1 MTREEASIF
10 VEEMGRLKDEWE
22 IEMALRMYR
31 EYSLQEALDERK
43 REVKMQKEI
52 LEKALKMMEQHNL
65 NIDVQIHYKLENKW
79 HYINR

>member
-52 LEKALKMMEQHNL
+52 LEKALKMME
-65 NIDVQIHYKLENKW
+65 
-79 HYINR
+79 

>member
-1 MTREEASIF
+1 MTREEAGIF
-10 VEEMGRLKDEWE
+10 VEEMGKLEDVWE

-52 LEKALKMMEQHNL
+52 LEKVLKMME
-65 NIDVQIHYKLENKW
+65 
-79 HYINR
+79 

>member
-31 EYSLQEALDERK
+31 EYSLQEALYERK

-52 LEKALKMMEQHNL
+52 LEKVLKMME
-65 NIDVQIHYKLENKW
+65 
-79 HYINR
+79 

>member
-31 EYSLQEALDERK
+31 EYSLQEALYERK
-43 REVKMQKEI
+43 RDVKMQTEI
-52 LEKALKMMEQHNL
+52 LEKVLKMME
-65 NIDVQIHYKLENKW
+65 
-79 HYINR
+79 

>member
-1 MTREEASIF
+1 MTREEVSIF
-10 VEEMGRLKDEWE
+10 VEEMGKLEDEWE

-52 LEKALKMMEQHNL
+52 FEKVLKMME
-65 NIDVQIHYKLENKW
+65 
-79 HYINR
+79 

>member
-43 REVKMQKEI
+43 REVKMEKEI
-52 LEKALKMMEQHNL
+52 LEKALKMME
-65 NIDVQIHYKLENKW
+65 
-79 HYINR
+79 

>member
-1 MTREEASIF
+1 MTREEANIF
-10 VEEMGRLKDEWE
+10 VEEMGKLEDEWE

-52 LEKALKMMEQHNL
+52 LEKVLKMME
-65 NIDVQIHYKLENKW
+65 
-79 HYINR
+79 

>member
-10 VEEMGRLKDEWE
+10 VEEMGKLEDEWE
-22 IEMALRMYR
+22 IEMALRLYR

-52 LEKALKMMEQHNL
+52 FEKVLKMME
-65 NIDVQIHYKLENKW
+65 
-79 HYINR
+79 

>member
-1 MTREEASIF
+1 MTREEVSIF
-10 VEEMGRLKDEWE
+10 VEEMGKLEDEWE

-52 LEKALKMMEQHNL
+52 LEKVLKMME
-65 NIDVQIHYKLENKW
+65 
-79 HYINR
+79 

>member
-1 MTREEASIF
+1 MTREEAGIF
-10 VEEMGRLKDEWE
+10 VEEMGKLEDEWE

-52 LEKALKMMEQHNL
+52 LEKVLKMME
-65 NIDVQIHYKLENKW
+65 
-79 HYINR
+79 